1 MWNTVKGKQFLE
13 VAKLPLFLTVSSI
26 IGTQN
31 AQRPTKSTKVS
42 TYHINLYDTNLD
54 EQHKG
59 RIHYMHNKAKYL
71 NQPCHFPFLGNDPR
85 L

>member
-1 MWNTVKGKQFLE
+1 MDDDVPTPIVTPYESTAEIQTKGWNTVKGKQFLE
-13 VAKLPLFLTVSSI
+13 VAKLLLFLTISSI

-54 EQHKG
+54 EQH
-59 RIHYMHNKAKYL
+59 
-71 NQPCHFPFLGNDPR
+71 
-85 L
+85 